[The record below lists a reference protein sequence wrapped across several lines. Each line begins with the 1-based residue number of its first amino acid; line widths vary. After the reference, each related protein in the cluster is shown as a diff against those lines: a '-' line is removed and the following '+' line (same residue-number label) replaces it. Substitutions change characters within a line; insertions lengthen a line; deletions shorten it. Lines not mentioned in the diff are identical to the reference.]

1 MRARL
6 TLLALCLFGCHSA
19 PEVRK
24 DLLSNVEVLVQLER
38 TACFGACPVYAV
50 TVLTDGT
57 TRYTGEQ
64 HVKVTEPVEVKL
76 EPAVLEKLKARFES
90 SEFLKWG
97 DYQRTPVTDMPTVV
111 LTYKG
116 HTVRHY
122 LGDDKAP
129 PALTAL
135 EDEVDAII
143 GTDRWVKGTG
153 TETK

>member
-6 TLLALCLFGCHSA
+6 TLLALCLFGCHST

-24 DLLSNVEVLVQLER
+24 DLVGTVDVLVQLER
-38 TACFGACPVYAV
+38 TPCFGACPVYAV

-57 TRYTGEQ
+57 IRYTGER
-64 HVKVTEPVEVKL
+64 HVKITELVEVN
-76 EPAVLEKLKARFES
+76 EPAVVEKLKTRFES
-90 SEFLKWG
+90 SEFSKWG
-97 DYQRTPVTDMPTVV
+97 DFQRTPVSDMPTVV

-129 PALTAL
+129 EALTKL

-143 GTDRWVKGTG
+143 GTDRWVKGVG
-153 TETK
+153 GAIQ

>member
-1 MRARL
+1 MRTRL

-24 DLLSNVEVLVQLER
+24 DLLSNVEVLAQIER

-57 TRYTGEQ
+57 IRYTGEQ
-64 HVKVTEPVEVKL
+64 HVKITELVEVN
-76 EPAVLEKLKARFES
+76 EPAVVEKLKARFES
-90 SEFLKWG
+90 TEFLKW
-97 DYQRTPVTDMPTVV
+97 DDFLRTPVTDMPTVS

-129 PALTAL
+129 AALTQL
-135 EDEVDAII
+135 EDDVDTII
-143 GTDRWVKGTG
+143 GTERWVKGIG
-153 TETK
+153 GAIQ